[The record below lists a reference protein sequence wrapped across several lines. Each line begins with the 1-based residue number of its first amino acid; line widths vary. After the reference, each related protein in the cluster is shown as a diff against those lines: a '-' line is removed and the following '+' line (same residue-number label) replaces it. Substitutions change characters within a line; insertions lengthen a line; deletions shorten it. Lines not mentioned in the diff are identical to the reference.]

1 MREAISWSVAPKN
14 RLYIWESWQSFPN
27 IRIRFLRQSELQSVL
42 QLHPCW
48 SRNFSVILSVY
59 VRLQLS
65 CVKPHSHLR
74 IFYVRAYMK
83 LWLQIKAT
91 SRHTIVVFKMASVN
105 KHHLLAL
112 VLVILRSRRRRKNR
126 KNENKRIWEKIN
138 KNWLELGAFS
148 TKLLLVKEFD
158 RVSFFE

>member
-91 SRHTIVVFKMASVN
+91 SRHTIVKFCVSASGQIVSCVKFCSHLRIFVRKGLHEVVTPNKGNFKTY
-105 KHHLLAL
+105 
-112 VLVILRSRRRRKNR
+112 NR
-126 KNENKRIWEKIN
+126 CFQN
-138 KNWLELGAFS
+138 G
-148 TKLLLVKEFD
+148 VC
-158 RVSFFE
+158 